1 MSVEVGQ
8 ATRSPSFS
16 WAWDPGHEIHRRI
29 SSPVGLRKR
38 GNYLRQ
44 RGYENYRSN
53 SGRAEIKILLNL
65 RRLRAS
71 ERQWRPGIDYG
82 RREFPYG
89 SPNYSCLLLGTIVRV
104 SIFTRLSCI

>member
-16 WAWDPGHEIHRRI
+16 GLGPGHEIHRRI

-44 RGYENYRSN
+44 RGYENYRPN
-53 SGRAEIKILLNL
+53 SSAEIKILLNL

-82 RREFPYG
+82 ARIPLWFAQLFLPG
-89 SPNYSCLLLGTIVRV
+89 SRNHC
-104 SIFTRLSCI
+104 